1 MRLLERET
9 HLASLADYADEA
21 RAGHGRLVLVA
32 GEAGVGKSALVE
44 QLERELPD
52 ARWLWGACDGLST
65 PRPLG
70 PLLDLAAEAGG
81 ELAELCRAGA
91 AREELFA
98 SLLRTVD
105 QAGTLTVLVV
115 EDVHWADDAT
125 LDLLRLLGR
134 RIRDA
139 AVLLLVT
146 YRDDG
151 LSADHPLRVAL
162 GELAT
167 KRTTRRLAVS
177 PLSAAAVELLAD
189 GTGLEPAALHRL
201 TGGNPFFLHEVLHGT
216 AGELP
221 VSARDA
227 VLARLAGLGAE
238 ARGALEVAALIGIR
252 VDPALLAEVTRAGHP
267 VVDELLV
274 CGVLVADGD
283 RLRFRHELARMAVA
297 QEVAPHRRTA
307 GHRDILRAQLDRGCD
322 DDAVLAF
329 HAEGAADVA
338 RVLYHAPRAAA
349 RASRLGAHREATAQY
364 ERALRSASGSDARS
378 VAELYDGLAY
388 ELSLTDRWQQSADA
402 RQAALTRWREVGDRL
417 REGDDLRLLSRTMWR
432 LCRGPESQEAAARA
446 LEVLEALGPST
457 ELAWAYANLA
467 TTRMLNGGDDD
478 ATRLARRAQELAE
491 RLDLADVMSD
501 ALNTEGCVVANQGR
515 PWIGLL
521 DRALQIATR
530 AGLQEQAGRA
540 YANIYAALCA
550 DLRVTEAEHYFVDG
564 LAYCDEH
571 DIDTFG
577 TCLRGERTSTL
588 EKIGRWDEAARLCVR
603 LLHRT
608 GPSPVNR
615 LNPLISLGRV
625 RARRGEGDAW
635 ACLDEAAHAADDLG
649 EASWTVLARAAR
661 AEARW
666 LVGDE
671 EAAAHEIALA
681 AAAADRADPIER
693 AMVAVWRRRITG
705 CPDSHDGPAPE
716 PFASILAGSHAEAAR
731 RWDDLGFPYEA
742 ALALVDSTDETLLRE
757 AVARFE
763 RLGAVAA
770 ARRARQRMRDLG
782 IRSVPTGARETT
794 RAHPAGLT
802 RREREVLELICAGHT
817 NDEISGRLFI
827 SVKTVDHHVSAVLG
841 KLGVPTRRVAASEAR
856 RLGLV
861 AARK

>member
-252 VDPALLAEVTRAGHP
+252 VDPALLAEVTQDNMTAP
-267 VVDELLV
+267 VRPRPL
-274 CGVLVADGD
+274 
-283 RLRFRHELARMAVA
+283 
-297 QEVAPHRRTA
+297 T
-307 GHRDILRAQLDRGCD
+307 
-322 DDAVLAF
+322 
-329 HAEGAADVA
+329 EGAV
-338 RVLYHAPRAAA
+338 REMVRE
-349 RASRLGAHREATAQY
+349 RLGAH
-364 ERALRSASGSDARS
+364 
-378 VAELYDGLAY
+378 
-388 ELSLTDRWQQSADA
+388 
-402 RQAALTRWREVGDRL
+402 
-417 REGDDLRLLSRTMWR
+417 
-432 LCRGPESQEAAARA
+432 
-446 LEVLEALGPST
+446 
-457 ELAWAYANLA
+457 
-467 TTRMLNGGDDD
+467 
-478 ATRLARRAQELAE
+478 
-491 RLDLADVMSD
+491 
-501 ALNTEGCVVANQGR
+501 
-515 PWIGLL
+515 
-521 DRALQIATR
+521 
-530 AGLQEQAGRA
+530 
-540 YANIYAALCA
+540 
-550 DLRVTEAEHYFVDG
+550 
-564 LAYCDEH
+564 
-571 DIDTFG
+571 
-577 TCLRGERTSTL
+577 
-588 EKIGRWDEAARLCVR
+588 
-603 LLHRT
+603 
-608 GPSPVNR
+608 
-615 LNPLISLGRV
+615 
-625 RARRGEGDAW
+625 
-635 ACLDEAAHAADDLG
+635 
-649 EASWTVLARAAR
+649 
-661 AEARW
+661 AEA
-666 LVGDE
+666 
-671 EAAAHEIALA
+671 
-681 AAAADRADPIER
+681 P
-693 AMVAVWRRRITG
+693 
-705 CPDSHDGPAPE
+705 
-716 PFASILAGSHAEAAR
+716 
-731 RWDDLGFPYEA
+731 
-742 ALALVDSTDETLLRE
+742 
-757 AVARFE
+757 
-763 RLGAVAA
+763 
-770 ARRARQRMRDLG
+770 
-782 IRSVPTGARETT
+782 
-794 RAHPAGLT
+794 
-802 RREREVLELICAGHT
+802 
-817 NDEISGRLFI
+817 
-827 SVKTVDHHVSAVLG
+827 
-841 KLGVPTRRVAASEAR
+841 
-856 RLGLV
+856 
-861 AARK
+861 